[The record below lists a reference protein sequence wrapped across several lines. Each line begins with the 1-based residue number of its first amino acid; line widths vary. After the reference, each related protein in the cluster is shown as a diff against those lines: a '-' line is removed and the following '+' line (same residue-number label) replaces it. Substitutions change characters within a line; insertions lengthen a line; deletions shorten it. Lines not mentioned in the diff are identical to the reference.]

1 VHERPA
7 DVCDS
12 DVAAA
17 LDRQWALTVQA
28 LSYLPVG
35 FGGYHW
41 LAADQTGSRWFVTV
55 SDLAA
60 PWLPDLPAAMQTAA
74 WLATEAGLEFVVAP
88 VPTRAGQVVGAL
100 DSRHALT
107 LFPYLDA
114 APSRFDDRIDDGGRA
129 AIIDMLARLHTATP
143 QGIQV
148 PRRPLELTG
157 RQAIEQALA
166 SLGVAWNGGL
176 YSEPGRDLLARYE
189 RPLRHAFALFDSLL
203 ERVQDAG
210 GPYVITHG
218 EPHSGNLLRT
228 SAGLCLVDWDMTA
241 LARPERDLWWVI
253 SGDQDAARYSQRT
266 GWTVNQ
272 DALALYRLRWGLD
285 DIAEFLSAIRGPH
298 QRTADTLVYWT
309 GLQETLESIAK
320 GLVTG
325 G

>member
-7 DVCDS
+7 GIRDS

-17 LDRQWALTVQA
+17 LARQWGITVQD

-41 LAADQTGSRWFVTV
+41 RAVDQTGSQWFVTV

-88 VPTRAGQVVGAL
+88 VPARTGQVVGSL

-107 LFPYLDA
+107 LFPYADV
-114 APSRFDDRIDDGGRA
+114 APGRLEDPVGDGGRA

-143 QGIQV
+143 TGIQV
-148 PRRPLELTG
+148 PCRSLELAT
-157 RQAIEQALA
+157 RHAIDQALA
-166 SLGVAWNGGL
+166 SLGVPWKGGP
-176 YSEPGRDLLARYE
+176 YAEPGRDLLARYE
-189 RPLRHAFALFDSLL
+189 RPLRQAFARFDGLL
-203 ERVQDAG
+203 GRVREAG
-210 GPYVITHG
+210 GPHVITHG
-218 EPHSGNLLRT
+218 EPHPGNLLRT
-228 SAGLCLVDWDMTA
+228 RAGLCLVDWDMTA

-253 SGDQDAARYSQRT
+253 SSDQDAARYSWRT

-272 DALALYRLRWGLD
+272 DALVLYRLRWGLD
-285 DIAEFLSAIRGPH
+285 DIAEFLSEIRGPH
-298 QRTADTLVYWT
+298 QQTADTLVSWT
-309 GLQETLESIAK
+309 GLQQTLESIAE
-320 GLVTG
+320 GLKTP
-325 G
+325 